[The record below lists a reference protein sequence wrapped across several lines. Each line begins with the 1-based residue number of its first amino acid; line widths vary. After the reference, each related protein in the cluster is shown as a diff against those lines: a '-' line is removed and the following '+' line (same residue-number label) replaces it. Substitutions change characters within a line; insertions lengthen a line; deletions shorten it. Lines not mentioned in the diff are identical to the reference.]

1 MTAVYRRENELP
13 RLLSLSLRSAIDIN
27 YRCSVQRSD
36 PHFQQM
42 ERISDIS
49 ERNRLRAV
57 ALSSAPDLLL
67 SVFSFSRICPWN
79 REEELSHIGMEE
91 RLFLRFS
98 LFASLSL
105 SLFFPFLPLFLSYSV
120 SLCLSSISL
129 SRFSFTP
136 LFVALASSHVWPR
149 YHLSFCQ
156 LGDFNL
162 LSFCAITGPRG
173 PRKIVFNCD

>member
-1 MTAVYRRENELP
+1 MTTVYSIEGRMSVYLARP
-13 RLLSLSLRSAIDIN
+13 RPFLSVPIDIN

-36 PHFQQM
+36 PHLQQM

-49 ERNRLRAV
+49 GRNRLRSGV
-57 ALSSAPDLLL
+57 IISSRLTSPC
-67 SVFSFSRICPWN
+67 FRSFPRNPPPPP
-79 REEELSHIGMEE
+79 RKGEDELSHISRMEE

-98 LFASLSL
+98 LFIPHVSLSP
-105 SLFFPFLPLFLSYSV
+105 SSV
-120 SLCLSSISL
+120 SFAPLS
-129 SRFSFTP
+129 
-136 LFVALASSHVWPR
+136 VALVPSHVWGR

>member
-57 ALSSAPDLLL
+57 ALSSTPDLLL

-79 REEELSHIGMEE
+79 GEEELSHIGMEE

-105 SLFFPFLPLFLSYSV
+105 FLSFSLFSLSFFLTLSLSLSVFHLSLFLV
-120 SLCLSSISL
+120 SLSHLSSSL
-129 SRFSFTP
+129 SRLLTSGRGTI
-136 LFVALASSHVWPR
+136 
-149 YHLSFCQ
+149 YHSV
-156 LGDFNL
+156 
-162 LSFCAITGPRG
+162 S
-173 PRKIVFNCD
+173 